1 MTTELKIQIVF
12 AVILAFELLGLFMIV
27 IRTVANLEYAFNRT
41 EEIISREVQLSLKFK
56 EAEKVSEQKAVQ
68 LESKNKKN
76 ELLLN
81 IPFMERL
88 SKEKR
93 GG

>member
-1 MTTELKIQIVF
+1 MATDLKIQIVF
-12 AVILAFELLGLFMIV
+12 AVVLAFELLGLFMIV
-27 IRTVANLEYAFNRT
+27 IRTVANLEYAFNRA
-41 EEIISREVQLSLKFK
+41 EEIIAREVQLSLRFK
-56 EAEKVSEQKAVQ
+56 EAEKTSQQKAEQ
-68 LESKNKKN
+68 RESKSKKN